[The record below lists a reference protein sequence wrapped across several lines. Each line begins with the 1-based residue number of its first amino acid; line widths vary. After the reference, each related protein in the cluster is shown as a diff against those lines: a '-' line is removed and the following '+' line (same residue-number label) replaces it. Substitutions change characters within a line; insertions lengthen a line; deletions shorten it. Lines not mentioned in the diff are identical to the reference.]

1 MRTVGGFTYLP
12 ISSQVFGDASV
23 AQSLLSHHQN
33 GDFFSINWGFGIA
46 VMLGAYVSGGISGGH
61 LNPAVTLA
69 LAISKKFKWKK
80 VAVYFAGQYLGAFL
94 AATVVYAV
102 YYGKYKHF
110 STLLI
115 SYRKKI
121 NKDQILIKNSK
132 VVTRLQQYF

>member
-1 MRTVGGFTYLP
+1 MISAFFENSWGLYLP

-23 AQSLLSHHQN
+23 AQSLLSQHQN

-102 YYGKYKHF
+102 YYGKYVR
-110 STLLI
+110 SE
-115 SYRKKI
+115 
-121 NKDQILIKNSK
+121 
-132 VVTRLQQYF
+132 

>member
-1 MRTVGGFTYLP
+1 MISAFFENSWGLYLP

-102 YYGKYKHF
+102 YYGKYK
-110 STLLI
+110 
-115 SYRKKI
+115 
-121 NKDQILIKNSK
+121 QIHLK
-132 VVTRLQQYF
+132 LG